1 MNVFP
6 LQKGVGVGAGK
17 RFEIQEVI
25 GQGTFGITYKAWDKR
40 LKRQVALKES
50 FPTGLCSRAEDGVRV
65 APADE
70 AEYERA
76 FAAMLDEALTLARL
90 RHPGIVVIYDAFK
103 EVATNSLFIAMEW
116 LSGGSLE
123 QRIRQGSVSYDDA
136 ANWLKVLLGALAE
149 VHKNNITHRD
159 IKPGNIVFN
168 GLDQPVLVD
177 FGSALNRDTKVGMT
191 VQGPYTMAYAA
202 PEQLFLQMG
211 KVGPWTDFYALAAT
225 WYELLTGLSISASRG
240 VALAEGRFGKT
251 PLADSVMKNLEV
263 VAGNRCQT
271 ADEWL
276 AMLGSAIPQPELPEP
291 DEDKEDENTEI
302 NHTEEDVY
310 DLIRI
315 LRRLYPRDERGRL
328 PKDMKRFLQKA
339 ESRVSAYKNRWLKI
353 LLVVAF
359 LLLMVPFDG
368 GLLLGLAGV
377 IALIRR
383 FVVPRKT
390 KQQII
395 EETMHSISVKVK
407 EQNHPF
413 WWKNARLWRGIK
425 D

>member
-1 MNVFP
+1 MF
-6 LQKGVGVGAGK
+6 
-17 RFEIQEVI
+17 
-25 GQGTFGITYKAWDKR
+25 
-40 LKRQVALKES
+40 
-50 FPTGLCSRAEDGVRV
+50 
-65 APADE
+65 
-70 AEYERA
+70 
-76 FAAMLDEALTLARL
+76 
-90 RHPGIVVIYDAFK
+90 
-103 EVATNSLFIAMEW
+103 
-116 LSGGSLE
+116 
-123 QRIRQGSVSYDDA
+123 VSD
-136 ANWLKVLLGALAE
+136 L
-149 VHKNNITHRD
+149 
-159 IKPGNIVFN
+159 
-168 GLDQPVLVD
+168 
-177 FGSALNRDTKVGMT
+177 
-191 VQGPYTMAYAA
+191 
-202 PEQLFLQMG
+202 
-211 KVGPWTDFYALAAT
+211 
-225 WYELLTGLSISASRG
+225 
-240 VALAEGRFGKT
+240 
-251 PLADSVMKNLEV
+251 MKNLEV

-276 AMLGSAIPQPELPEP
+276 AMLGRAIPQPELPEP

-302 NHTEEDVY
+302 NHTVEDVY
-310 DLIRI
+310 DLIRK

-407 EQNHPF
+407 EQNHSF